1 MATKKNDTERI
12 ETPVQKYKGEQLL
25 RMEKYNSRVARVV
38 IKPDGVYSFEE
49 ADKLISDI
57 MKKKG

>member
-1 MATKKNDTERI
+1 MAKKNDTERT
-12 ETPVQKYKGEQLL
+12 EAVQKYKGAQLL
-25 RMEKYNSRVARVV
+25 RMDKYNNRAARVA

>member
-1 MATKKNDTERI
+1 MAKKNDTERT
-12 ETPVQKYKGEQLL
+12 EVVQKYKGEQLL
-25 RMEKYNSRVARVV
+25 RMDKYNNRVARVV

>member
-1 MATKKNDTERI
+1 MATKKNDTERT
-12 ETPVQKYKGEQLL
+12 ENPVQKYKGEQLL
-25 RMEKYNSRVARVV
+25 RMDKYNNRAARVT

-57 MKKKG
+57 MGKRG

>member
-1 MATKKNDTERI
+1 MAKKNDTERTEI
-12 ETPVQKYKGEQLL
+12 PVQKYKGEQLL
-25 RMEKYNSRVARVV
+25 RMDKYNNRAARVA

>member
-1 MATKKNDTERI
+1 MAKKNDTERT
-12 ETPVQKYKGEQLL
+12 ETVQKYKGEQLL
-25 RMEKYNSRVARVV
+25 RMDKYNSRAARVV
-38 IKPDGVYSFEE
+38 IKPDGVYSFEG

>member
-1 MATKKNDTERI
+1 MAKKNDTERT
-12 ETPVQKYKGEQLL
+12 ETVQKYKGEQLL
-25 RMEKYNSRVARVV
+25 RMDKYNSRAARVV